1 MPEASGSPHLRR
13 RLLAVLKIA
22 LGLGL
27 LVLLHRQG
35 ILDPGRIF
43 SALRDEPLWMGL
55 VVVLHGL
62 LFSLLGVRWWLVA
75 NRGGIALGMETSQRL
90 TFVSH
95 FFSTCLP
102 GNGAGDLVK
111 GVLLSRRG
119 LRFPDVLG
127 TMAFD
132 RVSGMAGLFLNWS
145 LCLGALAWW
154 EPAVRPLLLPVLP
167 FSLLAAAMLVGS
179 LVATAPL
186 ARLASASAARLPA
199 QALLSRLAAA
209 AVAMLERMERCA
221 RDPRTV
227 AWSLGISM
235 VIQAVFLTLA
245 LCAARSLSLELGFL
259 DVGAVLPLAALANA
273 LPLSPGGLGVGESV
287 ASVALA
293 RLGHS
298 PQAGAELMIVVRL
311 AVIVWAIVG
320 GCVYALS
327 SFGSRKV
334 SP

>member
-1 MPEASGSPHLRR
+1 MPEVSGSPLLRR

-22 LGLGL
+22 LGFGL
-27 LVLLHRQG
+27 LALLHHQG
-35 ILDPGRIF
+35 ILDPLRIL
-43 SALRDEPLWMGL
+43 SAVRQEPLWVGL
-55 VVVLHGL
+55 VVLLHGL
-62 LFSLLGVRWWLVA
+62 LFVLLGVRWWLVA

-111 GVLLSRRG
+111 GVILSRTG
-119 LRFPDVLG
+119 LRFSDVLG

-145 LCLGALAWW
+145 LCLGALSWW

-186 ARLASASAARLPA
+186 ARLASTGAARISGRAFLT
-199 QALLSRLAAA
+199 RLANA

-221 RDPRTV
+221 RDRRTV
-227 AWSLGISM
+227 AGSLAISM
-235 VIQAVFLTLA
+235 GIQAVFVTLA
-245 LCAARSLSLELGFL
+245 LSAARSLSLELDFL

-273 LPLSPGGLGVGESV
+273 LPLSPGGLGVGETV

-298 PQAGAELMIVVRL
+298 PQAGAELMIVVRV
-311 AVIVWAIVG
+311 AVVVWAIVG
-320 GCVYALS
+320 GLVYALS
-327 SFGSRKV
+327 SFGSRKAAA
-334 SP
+334 